1 MAFKRILVHVNVS
14 KHCPVRLTVAG
25 QLAKAFGAHLTGAF
39 TSAAGDIP
47 FFMMQE
53 VAARTEPTMQ
63 AWWLQA
69 RDRLKASF
77 DGCLRESGGT
87 GDWLEIGGDVVN
99 GIAACARTADL
110 TVVGQVD
117 ADEFLPRPE
126 YAISERLAL
135 DAGGP
140 ALLIPLQGAA
150 ASVGRRILVAWDGST
165 PAARALKDALP
176 FLERAERVAVLTI
189 DTGKAGMENVAGADA
204 VAWLARHG
212 VKAEARAARGA
223 DAAVGDVLLAETAAD
238 KADLV
243 VMGAYG
249 HSRAREFILGGA
261 TRTMLQR
268 MTVPVLMAH

>member
-25 QLAKAFGAHLTGAF
+25 QLAKTFDAHLTGAF
-39 TSAAGDIP
+39 TSAAGDVP

-77 DGCLRESGGT
+77 DGCLRESGVA

-126 YAISERLAL
+126 YKIAERLAL

-140 ALLIPLQGAA
+140 ALLVPLQGAPA
-150 ASVGRRILVAWDGST
+150 TVGQRIMVAWDGST
-165 PAARALKDALP
+165 PAARALKDSLP
-176 FLERAERVAVLTI
+176 LLERAERVAVLTI
-189 DTGKAGMENVAGADA
+189 DTGKPGMDNVAGADA